1 MIRSGCH
8 CWVRFRK
15 KTQVIVS
22 TKRLVLSLL
31 HLNPINNLRYFAS
44 STNTFFFFFNSLI
57 FLIYTEPYPVV
68 TALETSDC
76 TSVLNRAQQQ
86 VLLLWFNKSWISKT
100 VWLPPRLLHQ
110 KQPIMDALGVL
121 YWLLLLFFSLLF
133 IIFHLSLLFVC
144 VFTYLGDLS
153 SSLAWFSLREHADC
167 ALMSYTLKLYFD
179 KNMLDN
185 KIRDVLTQ
193 QQCTWDITAFIDPI
207 L

>member
-1 MIRSGCH
+1 
-8 CWVRFRK
+8 
-15 KTQVIVS
+15 
-22 TKRLVLSLL
+22 
-31 HLNPINNLRYFAS
+31 
-44 STNTFFFFFNSLI
+44 
-57 FLIYTEPYPVV
+57 
-68 TALETSDC
+68 
-76 TSVLNRAQQQ
+76 
-86 VLLLWFNKSWISKT
+86 
-100 VWLPPRLLHQ
+100 
-110 KQPIMDALGVL
+110 MDALGVL

-193 QQCTWDITAFIDPI
+193 QQCT
-207 L
+207 